1 MTSSDFVR
9 SGVPQC
15 KVVGQSRAAGSPVP
29 LTRPNTTFCLLES
42 IFNANYEQIK
52 RIYYKKIFVEENLER
67 FDCGC
72 GGGSEC
78 DCVRQ

>member
-52 RIYYKKIFVEENLER
+52 RILN
-67 FDCGC
+67 
-72 GGGSEC
+72 GGELLPVSSTNVLSKES
-78 DCVRQ
+78 RSS